1 MTKRTTTL
9 LCVLAALLSAWSL
22 IAADPFA
29 LVGDSLESLPE
40 PIQMVVCVVMMPF
53 MLLHGYSF
61 MIGTGIFALL
71 AARACRQRL
80 PKTHTSGPLLFPMVS
95 IAWLALQAT
104 PFFRVPAGS
113 SIRPMG
119 WAAFTMMSAFLLM
132 LCSLGTSIASLRKQK
147 NKTGSVLAIILSLT
161 IVVVPGFALHA
172 VAQIKGFSLSP

>member
-22 IAADPFA
+22 IADDPFA
-29 LVGDSLESLPE
+29 LVGDSLDSLSE
-40 PIQMVVCVVMMPF
+40 PVQMVVCVVMMPF
-53 MLLHGYSF
+53 MFLHGFSF

-71 AARACRQRL
+71 AGQACRRRL
-80 PKTHTSGPLLFPMVS
+80 PETHTFRPLLFPIVS

-104 PFFRVPAGS
+104 PFFGVPAGS

-119 WAAFTMMSAFLLM
+119 WVAFTMMSALL
-132 LCSLGTSIASLRKQK
+132 LTLGSLGISIASLRKQE
-147 NKTGSVLAIILSLT
+147 NKTGSVLAIILSLAI
-161 IVVVPGFALHA
+161 IVIPGFALHA